1 MKNHNW
7 INFLKYSFSL
17 ILVLCFI
24 QKTNAQSFLHTQGK
38 AIVDESGKK
47 ILLRGVGLGN
57 WMLPEGYM
65 WKFGKDGD
73 RPRKIEKV
81 VSDLVGKE
89 KADKFW
95 KSFRENYITEADIRR
110 IAELG
115 YNSVRP
121 ALNARLFLT
130 EGENNQVVDEG
141 FMLLDNLVSW
151 CKKYNLYVI
160 IDMHAAPGGQTGQ
173 NIDDSPNNEPELFM
187 NPKNQDLLEQL
198 WVKIAE
204 RYKDEPTVAAYD
216 LLNEPL
222 PEMTGAAA
230 KYKDQLV
237 PVYERLIKAIRAVD
251 KKHMITLEGYNWAN
265 NWSNFGKQ
273 LDNNV
278 VYQFHYYCWNRPDQ
292 LNDISHFLKK
302 QQQLN
307 APVWVGETGEKD
319 NAIYFATTQ
328 YLEKN
333 DIGWSFWPWKKM
345 FTKNTP
351 YSIKTP
357 SGWNEIVAFT
367 KTGKKPASTVDAEK
381 IFNEFLENI
390 RLKNCVYYPDVV
402 NAMFR
407 RLPVRIEAENYG
419 HDGYLKSYFVKDT
432 LKKSKTYRINEPVPV
447 DITGKDKSGQ
457 CIKLASGEWV
467 IYNCYSSS
475 NSAKSLT
482 IRAKAQEPPAQI
494 ILSVNGTIA
503 ALKIGSADWADF
515 RIKLNTLQFVPG
527 ENQLKVQVKSGTIQL
542 DWIDIQ

>member
-1 MKNHNW
+1 MRNHNW

-81 VSDLVGKE
+81 VSDLIGID

-130 EGENNQVVDEG
+130 EGENYQFVEEG

-187 NPKNQDLLEQL
+187 NPKNQDLLEIL

-204 RYKDEPTVAAYD
+204 RYNDEPTVAAYD

-237 PVYERLIKAIRAVD
+237 PVYERLIKAIRAID

-265 NWSNFGKQ
+265 NWSIFDKL

-278 VYQFHYYCWNRPDQ
+278 VYQFHYYCWNQPDQ
-292 LNDISHFLKK
+292 LNDINLFLEK

-319 NAIYFATTQ
+319 NAIYYATTQ
-328 YLEKN
+328 YFEKN

-345 FTKNTP
+345 DTRNTP
-351 YSIKTP
+351 YSIKPP
-357 SGWNEIVAFT
+357 SGWNEIVAYT
-367 KTGKKPASTVDAEK
+367 KTGTKPASAVDAEK

-390 RLKNCVYYPDVV
+390 QLKNCVYHPDVV

-407 RLPVRIEAENYG
+407 RLPVKIEAENYG
-419 HDGYLKSYFVKDT
+419 HDGFQKSYFVKDT
-432 LKKSKTYRINEPVPV
+432 TAKSANYRPAEPVPV
-447 DITGKDKSGQ
+447 KLFGNKRSGQ
-457 CIKLASGEWV
+457 YIELFTGEWV
-467 IYNCYSSS
+467 AYTFYC
-475 NSAKSLT
+475 SAKPANNLT
-482 IRAKAQEPPAQI
+482 VRARALAKPAEI
-494 ILSVNGTIA
+494 TIDVNGERSDMTFETTN
-503 ALKIGSADWADF
+503 WTDF
-515 RIKLNTLQFVPG
+515 RTDLFRFNSGV
-527 ENQLKVQVKSGTIQL
+527 NQLKVLIKTGSVQL
-542 DWIDIQ
+542 DWIDVQ

>member
-1 MKNHNW
+1 
-7 INFLKYSFSL
+7 
-17 ILVLCFI
+17 
-24 QKTNAQSFLHTQGK
+24 
-38 AIVDESGKK
+38 
-47 ILLRGVGLGN
+47 
-57 WMLPEGYM
+57 
-65 WKFGKDGD
+65 
-73 RPRKIEKV
+73 
-81 VSDLVGKE
+81 
-89 KADKFW
+89 
-95 KSFRENYITEADIRR
+95 
-110 IAELG
+110 
-115 YNSVRP
+115 
-121 ALNARLFLT
+121 
-130 EGENNQVVDEG
+130 
-141 FMLLDNLVSW
+141 MLLDNLVSW

-273 LDNNV
+273 LDNNL

-292 LNDISHFLKK
+292 LNDISHYLEK

-345 FTKNTP
+345 DTKNTP

-432 LKKSKTYRINEPVPV
+432 LKKSNTYRINEPVPV
-447 DITGKDKSGQ
+447 DFTGKEKPGQ

-467 IYNCYSSS
+467 IYNCYTSSS
-475 NSAKSLT
+475 SAKSLT

-515 RIKLNTLQFVPG
+515 RIKLNHLQFVPG